1 MPQTPLGRVA
11 RVPLGQH
18 RGWARPPASRLSG
31 GSGGTIAAVP
41 GSLHVAERYREWG
54 HARATLWG

>member
-18 RGWARPPASRLSG
+18 RGWALGASACLSG

-54 HARATLWG
+54 HARATL